1 MRAQESANRKSALAC
16 RIESAISVADVGNA
30 EQVLGTS
37 DRAQNAVR
45 CFYRT
50 RQQTIV
56 QKRTGAPVAGQFLV
70 AVTQHLSTESV
81 V

>member
-1 MRAQESANRKSALAC
+1 MSTVPILEPNLSSRAMLCTLSISQLVGVKLA
-16 RIESAISVADVGNA
+16 A
-30 EQVLGTS
+30 TP
-37 DRAQNAVR
+37 
-45 CFYRT
+45 F

-56 QKRTGAPVAGQFLV
+56 QKRTGAPIAGQFFL